1 MSRSDAVKKAILHE
15 ESDYIPYN
23 IELTR
28 EVEARLE
35 TEMGLKAGGFFEWAG
50 NHIEKCGFETGE
62 TIRPGFY
69 KDEYGVVWD
78 RSGQDKDIGIMA
90 GVIFPE
96 PEIDLYA
103 FPSVDRAGIEAK
115 CQKFLA
121 VERDTYKF
129 AKIGTTLF
137 ERAWSLRG
145 FENLFMDFMLEESFS
160 HALLERIADR
170 NIEILD
176 VVLRYDFDGVYFGDD
191 YGQQTSLLMS
201 PDTWRKFIKPQ
212 LKRMFDLIKSK
223 GKSVCLH
230 SCGNIYAILGD
241 LIDIGLDVYQTVQ
254 PEIYDLQSLN
264 KEFGSS
270 LAFYGAISTQRDLPY
285 KDAGEI
291 KSIVKETMRVLGSGG
306 GYIAAPTHR
315 ITGDVPVDNILA
327 MIDAF
332 KNQQGRMT

>member
-1 MSRSDAVKKAILHE
+1 MSRSDVVKKAILHE
-15 ESDYIPYN
+15 ESGYIPYN

-28 EVEARLE
+28 EVETQLE
-35 TEMGLKAGGFFEWAG
+35 TQMGLERGGFLEWAG

-69 KDEYGVVWD
+69 RDEYGVIWD
-78 RSGQDKDIGIMA
+78 RSGQDKDIGIIA
-90 GVIFPE
+90 NVTFQE
-96 PEIDLYA
+96 PEIDLYT
-103 FPSVDRAGIEAK
+103 FPPVDRIGIEAT
-115 CQKFLA
+115 CRKFLET
-121 VERDTYKF
+121 ERDTYKF
-129 AKIGTTLF
+129 AKLGTTLF

-160 HALLERIADR
+160 HALLEKIADR

-176 VVLRYDFDGVYFGDD
+176 VALGYDFDGVYFGDD

-201 PDTWRKFIKPQ
+201 PDTWRKYIKPQ
-212 LKRMFDLIKSK
+212 LKRMFGLIKSK

-241 LIDIGLDVYQTVQ
+241 LIEIGLDVYQTVQ
-254 PEIYDLQSLN
+254 PEIYDLQALK

-270 LAFYGAISTQRDLPY
+270 LAFYGAVSTQRDLPY
-285 KDAGEI
+285 KNAEEI
-291 KSIVKETMRVLGSGG
+291 RNIISETMRVLGSGG

-315 ITGDVPVDNILA
+315 ITGDVPVENILA

-332 KNQQGRMT
+332 KNQQGRIT